1 MDKNTI
7 IDQMAE
13 ANGWSK
19 TAAKAAVDGV
29 FNAVSKALTEGQEV
43 AIHNFG
49 KFTVNNRAAR
59 AGRNPATG
67 ADIQIAASK
76 TVGFKVGK
84 YLKDRL

>member
-7 IDQMAE
+7 VDRLVENNSMT
-13 ANGWSK
+13 K
-19 TAAKAAVDGV
+19 VAAKAAVDTV
-29 FNAVSKALTEGQEV
+29 FDAVSGALANGEEV